1 MRWLGID
8 PGEARVGV
16 AACDDQERVAVPVE
30 VVPAA
35 AAFPAIRAIALREGV
50 GGIVIGLALSM
61 DGSAGTQAALA
72 RRLGARLERD
82 PALPVFYEDERL
94 TSKGAERD
102 PLGGRGR
109 RPRDDVAAAL
119 ILQQFLDRRRRR
131 GPDATSADPT
141 DGMEAP

>member
-1 MRWLGID
+1 VRFLGID
-8 PGEARVGV
+8 PGEARVGI
-16 AACDDQERVAVPVE
+16 AACDEEERVAVPIE
-30 VVPAA
+30 VVPGT
-35 AAFPAIRAIALREGV
+35 AAFPAIRAIAQREGV

-61 DGSAGTQAALA
+61 DGTEGPQAALA

-119 ILQQFLDRRRRR
+119 ILQQFLDRRRRQAA
-131 GPDATSADPT
+131 GATASDT
-141 DGMEAP
+141 DDMEAP